1 MSWIFFRCLTQS
13 IFSSHLDMTSLSLTH
28 VRSST
33 WSWVWCS
40 PELVTFSFNGCCSLW
55 CSPANIVI
63 INHHNKVCFSSEGR
77 TSSLV
82 GWVVNFPD
90 FGVQTSK
97 ENKLAKVGWKLVMI
111 MFHAIILSTL
121 STWPPPPPS
130 SLHTTTIAITTITT
144 IILIIII
151 LIILK
156 PWLFIQPFSGI
167 VRLKVTSRSDV
178 ERCLLISWKR
188 SFLQIMKMMRIW
200 WWLSWLRWWWCW
212 QWSSPGVIWQE
223 WRQGRRWQWWEEEA
237 VSNSEKKSWNQ
248 NLLLFYF
255 ADLVDSNGKEGSSVL
270 GLTLRLSDLKTCSM
284 ETKLK
289 LEIWSELF
297 LCHTLSPS
305 RGWEGWGRHLLFVL
319 QPGKK
324 IYDIYV

>member
-1 MSWIFFRCLTQS
+1 MGALWSSRQLVPDTRTNESSTILLSWIFFSCLTQS
-13 IFSSHLDMTSLSLTH
+13 MFSSHLDISLSSLTND
-28 VRSST
+28 VRSSA
-33 WSWVWCS
+33 WFWVWCS

-55 CSPANIVI
+55 CSPANTVI
-63 INHHNKVCFSSEGR
+63 INHHNNIWSSSEGR
-77 TSSLV
+77 SSCLV

-90 FGVQTSK
+90 LEVQTSK

-178 ERCLLISWKR
+178 DRCLLISWKR
-188 SFLQIMKMMRIW
+188 SFL
-200 WWLSWLRWWWCW
+200 
-212 QWSSPGVIWQE
+212 
-223 WRQGRRWQWWEEEA
+223 
-237 VSNSEKKSWNQ
+237 
-248 NLLLFYF
+248 
-255 ADLVDSNGKEGSSVL
+255 
-270 GLTLRLSDLKTCSM
+270 
-284 ETKLK
+284 
-289 LEIWSELF
+289 
-297 LCHTLSPS
+297 
-305 RGWEGWGRHLLFVL
+305 
-319 QPGKK
+319 
-324 IYDIYV
+324 